1 MGWRSK
7 FLFMVIIYFAGFA
20 TAVYYLAPQG
30 SCSEAE
36 NQQRAERIAALNDYG
51 HKAYDKVV
59 AGFASMKGYDYKSAY
74 YRGIESLNNLKE
86 KYDSK
91 AEEPQ

>member
-1 MGWRSK
+1 
-7 FLFMVIIYFAGFA
+7 
-20 TAVYYLAPQG
+20 
-30 SCSEAE
+30 
-36 NQQRAERIAALNDYG
+36 
-51 HKAYDKVV
+51 VV